1 MKKVTEETSAG
12 KSEARPSGLDD
23 LIQQGAR
30 QIVQQ
35 AIEAEL
41 AALLERYDNVKTL
54 DGRRT
59 VIRNGYLPE
68 REVVTAIGPVTVK
81 QAITRFYVEARA
93 DGSRINPAA
102 FVLDSAGLQGGFS
115 GEFVVIPDQLAGR
128 ALCAAARAWLNG
140 RVGRRISL
148 RIRETDVEAK
158 DQEEFDRFL
167 NQALTLALVEAP
179 SEHSRV
185 TSMGIL
191 INQINII

>member
-68 REVVTAIGPVTVK
+68 REIVTAIGPVTVK
-81 QAITRFYVEARA
+81 VPKVRDRSLSF
-93 DGSRINPAA
+93 AA
-102 FVLDSAGLQGGFS
+102 MFSPFGFS
-115 GEFVVIPDQLAGR
+115 GSYSAGGITEGSR
-128 ALCAAARAWLNG
+128 TDNNLKYTNKIGDFKIGLSHSFGGVAGKLW
-140 RVGRRISL
+140 RR
-148 RIRETDVEAK
+148 
-158 DQEEFDRFL
+158 
-167 NQALTLALVEAP
+167 
-179 SEHSRV
+179 
-185 TSMGIL
+185 
-191 INQINII
+191 

>member
-68 REVVTAIGPVTVK
+68 REVVTAIGPCNVK
-81 QAITRFYVEARA
+81 VAHFRDR
-93 DGSRINPAA
+93 SR
-102 FVLDSAGLQGGFS
+102 LGLQ
-115 GEFVVIPDQLAGR
+115 V
-128 ALCAAARAWLNG
+128 NY
-140 RVGRRISL
+140 
-148 RIRETDVEAK
+148 
-158 DQEEFDRFL
+158 
-167 NQALTLALVEAP
+167 
-179 SEHSRV
+179 
-185 TSMGIL
+185 
-191 INQINII
+191 II

>member
-68 REVVTAIGPVTVK
+68 REVVTAIGP
-81 QAITRFYVEARA
+81 APGHREGAE
-93 DGSRINPAA
+93 GSRSLGLGREVQFEHRAA
-102 FVLDSAGLQGGFS
+102 LYSEVPPRVSGIALAVSTRRLDRRHERGA
-115 GEFVVIPDQLAGR
+115 ERAAGR
-128 ALCAAARAWLNG
+128 RGQGSFAECG
-140 RVGRRISL
+140 QPPEGSVGRRARPLES
-148 RIRETDVEAK
+148 A
-158 DQEEFDRFL
+158 
-167 NQALTLALVEAP
+167 
-179 SEHSRV
+179 
-185 TSMGIL
+185 
-191 INQINII
+191 

>member
-1 MKKVTEETSAG
+1 MKKLTEETSAG

-68 REVVTAIGPVTVK
+68 REVVTAIGPDH
-81 QAITRFYVEARA
+81 EARS
-93 DGSRINPAA
+93 GAA
-102 FVLDSAGLQGGFS
+102 SNACTSASAQWD
-115 GEFVVIPDQLAGR
+115 P
-128 ALCAAARAWLNG
+128 
-140 RVGRRISL
+140 
-148 RIRETDVEAK
+148 ET
-158 DQEEFDRFL
+158 RH
-167 NQALTLALVEAP
+167 AP
-179 SEHSRV
+179 F
-185 TSMGIL
+185 
-191 INQINII
+191 

>member
-81 QAITRFYVEARA
+81 VPKVRDRSGSGVSSIRTSCRPTFGSHPACQRRCLGCIYVASRPATWAR
-93 DGSRINPAA
+93 R
-102 FVLDSAGLQGGFS
+102 
-115 GEFVVIPDQLAGR
+115 
-128 ALCAAARAWLNG
+128 
-140 RVGRRISL
+140 
-148 RIRETDVEAK
+148 
-158 DQEEFDRFL
+158 
-167 NQALTLALVEAP
+167 
-179 SEHSRV
+179 
-185 TSMGIL
+185 
-191 INQINII
+191 